1 MVEFAKNS
9 VTSTIN
15 HTKYVLQRN
24 VNVI

>member
-24 VNVI
+24 VDGI